1 MGLRKRFS
9 DLVATER
16 YHCHHSNIKGN
27 TVQRY
32 MESNSKQTVD
42 WPIVFVE
49 DIGKIFTFQLTEVE
63 AARATTDL
71 VNKEYARQK
80 KTQISKT
87 NERLDLC
94 NTFMEK
100 DLSPVPCSSISEV
113 NDSLDITSAQ
123 SDTVYSVPHTSTQ
136 NVEESTDN
144 EKTLFIWSSKTVYLL
159 LEKYEERM
167 NEFSSGT
174 KRHSKIWENIASEMN
189 KVDPNI
195 AVSGPQCQSKMNS
208 IKKIYR
214 KIIDHNNI
222 SGNDRK
228 SWQYFERMNELFGK
242 SGWANPKA
250 TVSDSGPSSLANS
263 TDENS
268 NIKKP
273 AIKKLKSDKLLD
285 EFVKQMKEDRQE
297 REKKKEERQ
306 LIILQ
311 ELKEQKEKQ
320 HKEKMDIMKTFC
332 EAISGKKLFD

>member
-1 MGLRKRFS
+1 MLKS
-9 DLVATER
+9 
-16 YHCHHSNIKGN
+16 
-27 TVQRY
+27 
-32 MESNSKQTVD
+32 
-42 WPIVFVE
+42 
-49 DIGKIFTFQLTEVE
+49 QL
-63 AARATTDL
+63 
-71 VNKEYARQK
+71 
-80 KTQISKT
+80 
-87 NERLDLC
+87 
-94 NTFMEK
+94 
-100 DLSPVPCSSISEV
+100 
-113 NDSLDITSAQ
+113 
-123 SDTVYSVPHTSTQ
+123 
-136 NVEESTDN
+136 
-144 EKTLFIWSSKTVYLL
+144 TVYLL

-174 KRHSKIWENIASEMN
+174 KRHSKIWENIASKMN

-208 IKKIYR
+208 MIKIYR

-222 SGNDRK
+222 SGNNRK

-250 TVSDSGPSSLANS
+250 TASDSGPSSLANS

-320 HKEKMDIMKTFC
+320 HKEKMNIMKTFC